1 MHFPRFNDPTGRSNS
16 ATSPVCRRD
25 ALLRQQA
32 VIEKERNMTVGKVQ
46 ARSGK
51 VPSASELEKLST

>member
-1 MHFPRFNDPTGRSNS
+1 M
-16 ATSPVCRRD
+16 
-25 ALLRQQA
+25 

-51 VPSASELEKLST
+51 LPSHAELEKLAREHPEPPPMGEVITTSSFESLSPMGEVI